1 MKVRIDRILAKYY
14 DIGLNKYI
22 AWCRVKVGDD
32 WKYER
37 LFFSTLE
44 EVRGISEGI
53 VCRV

>member
-32 WKYER
+32 WKYQR
-37 LFFSTLE
+37 LFFAEKE
-44 EVRGISEGI
+44 EWKSLKDGDYAKI
-53 VCRV
+53 